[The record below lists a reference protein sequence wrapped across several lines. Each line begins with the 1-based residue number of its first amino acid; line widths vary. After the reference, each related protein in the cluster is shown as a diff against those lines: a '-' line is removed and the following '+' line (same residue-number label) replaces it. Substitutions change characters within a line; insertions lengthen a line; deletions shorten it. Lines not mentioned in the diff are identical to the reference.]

1 MPDKQPVPPDLRAAL
16 ACRNWIELHLHELW
30 QAPRGLEVLGT
41 FDVLAW
47 ADQRSAPEGAGE
59 ALAALVR
66 VAQFDEPGIDA
77 HLAQFDLAEPD
88 ASWLAQVGK
97 RVRERL
103 AEEPD
108 EGLQPGLE
116 APITATIASPEFHLK
131 LGRPAM
137 TLVLISH
144 GRPVL
149 RIKEPTVGHL
159 ETAAMILDQC
169 ANAYELCEQQ
179 SIPVAEAETTDLARV
194 LQRLA
199 SAARRIRSAMGLPA
213 EPPLTDSDPA

>member
-88 ASWLAQVGK
+88 ASWLAQVGSVCVSDWQRNPT
-97 RVRERL
+97 RVCSQASRRRSPRL
-103 AEEPD
+103 S
-108 EGLQPGLE
+108 Q
-116 APITATIASPEFHLK
+116 APSST
-131 LGRPAM
+131 
-137 TLVLISH
+137 
-144 GRPVL
+144 
-149 RIKEPTVGHL
+149 
-159 ETAAMILDQC
+159 
-169 ANAYELCEQQ
+169 
-179 SIPVAEAETTDLARV
+179 
-194 LQRLA
+194 
-199 SAARRIRSAMGLPA
+199 
-213 EPPLTDSDPA
+213 